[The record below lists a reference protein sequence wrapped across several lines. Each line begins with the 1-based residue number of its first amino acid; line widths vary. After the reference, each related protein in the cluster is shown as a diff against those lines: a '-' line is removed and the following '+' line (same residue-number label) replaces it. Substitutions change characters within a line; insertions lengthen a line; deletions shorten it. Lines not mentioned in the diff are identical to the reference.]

1 MNQSSGPVALTDR
14 GARWS
19 GYKTKEAAL
28 EAIKAYFK
36 GKYPDFPAEV
46 AKVFRKASCNDCY
59 GRGLQTRVKAG
70 STERDPAEL
79 GYCSCVRN
87 ALHKKAAALVAS
99 RQHYDG
105 GR

>member
-1 MNQSSGPVALTDR
+1 MNQSSGPVALTDS
-14 GARWS
+14 GARRG

-36 GKYPDFPAEV
+36 GHFPDFPAEV
-46 AKVFRKASCNDCY
+46 ARVFRKASCNDCY

-79 GYCSCVRN
+79 GYCGCVRN
-87 ALHKKAAALVAS
+87 ALNRKAESLVAS
-99 RQHYDG
+99 RQLYTG